1 MPNIMQLLP
10 EIDGEEVMYLQN
22 LLKDYTDEQASQFA
36 MMYRSRRRDPQTIL
50 LVTIVGFLGFAG
62 IQRFMTDQIGMGILY
77 FFTAGLCFIGT
88 IIDLVN
94 YKKIAFDYNQM
105 QAQQAAVMVKG
116 SA

>member
-1 MPNIMQLLP
+1 MANAMQLLP
-10 EIDGEEVMYLQN
+10 ELDGEEMMYVQTLM
-22 LLKDYTDEQASQFA
+22 KDFSEQQATQFA

-62 IQRFMTDQIGMGILY
+62 IQRFMTDQIGMGVLY

-88 IIDLVN
+88 IVDLVN
-94 YKKIAFDYNQM
+94 YKKLAFDFNQM
-105 QAQQAAVMVKG
+105 QAQQLAMMVKA

>member
-1 MPNIMQLLP
+1 MANVMQLLP
-10 EIDGEEVMYLQN
+10 ELDAEEMMYVQN
-22 LLKDYTDEQASQFA
+22 VLKDFSDQQASQFA

-50 LVTIVGFLGFAG
+50 LVTIVGFLGVAG

-88 IIDLVN
+88 IIDLIN
-94 YKKIAFDYNQM
+94 NKKIALDYNQM
-105 QAQQAAVMVKG
+105 QAQQLATMVKA

>member
-1 MPNIMQLLP
+1 MANVMQLLP
-10 EIDGEEVMYLQN
+10 EIDGEEMMYIQTI
-22 LLKDYTDEQASQFA
+22 LKDHSDQQASQFA

-62 IQRFMTDQIGMGILY
+62 IQRFMTDQIGMGVLY

-94 YKKIAFDYNQM
+94 YKKIAFDFNQM
-105 QAQQAAVMVKG
+105 QAQQLAAMLKTSV
-116 SA
+116 

>member
-1 MPNIMQLLP
+1 MANTMNLLP
-10 EIDGEEVMYLQN
+10 ELDGEEMMYVQN
-22 LLKDYTDEQASQFA
+22 LLKDFSDQQASQFA

-62 IQRFMTDQIGMGILY
+62 IQRFMTDQIGMGVLY

-88 IIDLVN
+88 IVDLVN
-94 YKKIAFDYNQM
+94 YKKIAFDFNQI
-105 QAQQAAVMVKG
+105 QAQQLAMMVKG

>member
-1 MPNIMQLLP
+1 MANTMNLLP
-10 EIDGEEVMYLQN
+10 ELDGEEMMYVQN
-22 LLKDYTDEQASQFA
+22 LLKDFSDQQASQFA

-62 IQRFMTDQIGMGILY
+62 IQRFMTDQIGMGVLY

-94 YKKIAFDYNQM
+94 YKKIAFEFNQM
-105 QAQQAAVMVKG
+105 QAQQLAVMVKG

>member
-1 MPNIMQLLP
+1 MANTMNLLP
-10 EIDGEEVMYLQN
+10 ELDGEEMMHVQN
-22 LLKDYTDEQASQFA
+22 LLKDFSDQQAAQFA
-36 MMYRSRRRDPQTIL
+36 SMYRSRRRDPQTIL

-62 IQRFMTDQIGMGILY
+62 IQRFMTDQIGMGVLY

-94 YKKIAFDYNQM
+94 YKKIAFEYNQL
-105 QAQQAAVMVKG
+105 QAQQLAVMVKG